1 MKKKYRLLSCL
12 LVFMLGLTGCTTDGY
27 NIPQPQA
34 EVVPEH
40 SDLNFE
46 DMSYE
51 RPDID
56 AINQKINDLL
66 AKVVLEGNQEEILKG
81 YDEILN
87 DLKEVDQMESLASI
101 KNNIDL
107 SDSYYEEEYQFLTS
121 AFVKLDNRMNELTEA
136 ILTTSY
142 KDAFVKKMG
151 EDFIERY
158 EKNKK
163 LNSPE
168 IEELSEQ
175 ETALINEYSK
185 TAAKEYTTMINGQ
198 SKTIDD
204 LDFNK
209 QEDIDGY
216 YDIYEQKNK
225 ELGTIYKKLVSI
237 RVEIAKKL
245 GYENYTDYAYDLLGR
260 DFSKEDAE
268 KFEEAVLE
276 YVAPLAAKM
285 DTKYQEKLQKLDT
298 SEITVES
305 GFSYLKTALK
315 QEFPKAMQDAY
326 DYMQKHHLYQIDD
339 DSNML
344 HAGYTTIIGN
354 EPFLFINTSDYKDP
368 STLFHEFGHYYNFYL
383 MGGTSW
389 NDGNNL
395 DIAEIHSQAFELL
408 MFEYYD
414 EIYGSDAKLMEI
426 KVINDML
433 NSILQGCIEDEFQR
447 KVFEN
452 PDISLEEMNTLHG
465 QIYQK
470 YMGYPLEYEW
480 VDIHHHFETPFYYIS
495 YATSAVSSL
504 ELWLVGTKNRE
515 DALNAY
521 RNMTQNTLNVD
532 YLDAL
537 KDSGFSNPFTSKVI
551 KNISSEIKREF
562 L

>member
-1 MKKKYRLLSCL
+1 MKKKYRLLTCL

-225 ELGTIYKKLVSI
+225 
-237 RVEIAKKL
+237 
-245 GYENYTDYAYDLLGR
+245 
-260 DFSKEDAE
+260 
-268 KFEEAVLE
+268 E

>member
-1 MKKKYRLLSCL
+1 M
-12 LVFMLGLTGCTTDGY
+12 
-27 NIPQPQA
+27 
-34 EVVPEH
+34 
-40 SDLNFE
+40 
-46 DMSYE
+46 
-51 RPDID
+51 
-56 AINQKINDLL
+56 
-66 AKVVLEGNQEEILKG
+66 
-81 YDEILN
+81 
-87 DLKEVDQMESLASI
+87 
-101 KNNIDL
+101 

-315 QEFPKAMQDAY
+315 QEFPKAMQDAH